1 MLLRNRGDPEV
12 QEFVAAD
19 LVAALQTGE
28 RKSFPRSLQEDEE
41 LWGALTAYYA
51 AQQGLDQSR
60 REARDLLAEELLAPA
75 SAEVATMQELEASE
89 SCDDAAQALQVL
101 CSQLKSRALTM
112 QSGTAKT
119 GLMGRLGRCTAHF
132 KAMQG
137 AAVASHEAEEALRRR
152 CSSRFDAYVGWVGS
166 DRSFWLSFVRGCGNE
181 RTGGLLDALAKVC
194 KLTVY
199 VWAEKLFATAERSR
213 VFEEPELELVHKATF
228 GARTVHLW
236 YQGDRG
242 HFDKLVPYE
251 KKRGSR

>member
-1 MLLRNRGDPEV
+1 MLLRNRGDSEV

-28 RKSFPRSLQEDEE
+28 RKSFPRSLREDEE

-75 SAEVATMQELEASE
+75 SAVQATEMGEVGE
-89 SCDDAAQALQVL
+89 DAAQALQTL
-101 CSQLKSRALTM
+101 CSQLKNRALTM

-119 GLMGRLGRCTAHF
+119 SLMGRLGRCTAHF
-132 KAMQG
+132 KGMQG
-137 AAVASHEAEEALRRR
+137 AALASREAEEALRRR
-152 CSSRFDAYVGWVGS
+152 CCSRFDAYVGWVGS
-166 DRSFWLSFVRGCGNE
+166 DSSFWLSFVRGCGNE

-213 VFEEPELELVHKATF
+213 LFEEPELELVHKASF